1 MSLVLHVLALH
12 IGAMHGPAARLL
24 AAMPG
29 GSPALAGAPNPSP
42 QAPPGLTRP
51 VTTLIA
57 WGKWGVLVCGMAG
70 LLICAGK
77 MAIGHRNRATFAA
90 DGATGVPWVLGG
102 LSLAAVAAAIASVF
116 LQ

>member
-12 IGAMHGPAARLL
+12 EPAAGLMGTL
-24 AAMPG
+24 PVG
-29 GSPALAGAPNPSP
+29 PPALAGAPNPAP
-42 QAPPGLTRP
+42 QAPPGLTKP
-51 VTTLIA
+51 VTTIIA
-57 WGKWGVLVCGMAG
+57 WGKWGVLVCGVAG

-102 LSLAAVAAAIASVF
+102 LSLAAVAAAISSVF
-116 LQ
+116 LR